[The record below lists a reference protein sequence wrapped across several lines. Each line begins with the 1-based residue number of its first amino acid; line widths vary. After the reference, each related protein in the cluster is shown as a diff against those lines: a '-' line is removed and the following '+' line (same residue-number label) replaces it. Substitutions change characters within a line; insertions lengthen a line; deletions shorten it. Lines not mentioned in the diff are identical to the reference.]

1 MKLIDNCS
9 SILLSGMLLISCG
22 TSKEE
27 RGHSDDSQ
35 VAKERMVIRSPVPI
49 PPNTCRVIATI
60 QSIELTS
67 EGANDK
73 DPCGKAPCLATV
85 RIDSVLGFGS
95 AFPSSMS
102 SGKIIQVKFVLTLN
116 STKEILPEVT
126 PALPGLSV
134 GSRFEALIN
143 GSMAMGKTEPVFT
156 IYGYEKQ

>member
-1 MKLIDNCS
+1 MRLIDDCFS
-9 SILLSGMLLISCG
+9 VLLSGMLLISCG

-27 RGHSDDSQ
+27 RGHSDDSR
-35 VAKERMVIRSPVPI
+35 VVKEHMVIHAPVPI
-49 PPNTCRVIATI
+49 PPNNCRVIATI
-60 QSIELTS
+60 ESIEKTF

-102 SGKIIQVKFVLTLN
+102 AGKIIRVRFALTLN
-116 STKEILPEVT
+116 STKEILPEVL

-143 GSMAMGKTEPVFT
+143 GSMAMGRPDPVFT
-156 IYGYEKQ
+156 VYGYEKQ

>member
-1 MKLIDNCS
+1 MKLFDNCF

-35 VAKERMVIRSPVPI
+35 VAKERMVIRPSVPI
-49 PPNTCRVIATI
+49 PPNTCRVIASI
-60 QSIELTS
+60 QSIEQMFD
-67 EGANDK
+67 GANDQ

-95 AFPSSMS
+95 AFPSSIFA
-102 SGKIIQVKFVLTLN
+102 GKIIQVKFALTLN
-116 STKEILPEVT
+116 PTKEILPEVT

-143 GSMAMGKTEPVFT
+143 ASMAMGKTEPVLT